1 MSENQQPSSA
11 AADSEDEIISA
22 VDDGAAAVGEEAPIL
37 ERRDSGDENM
47 LKRAIFGV
55 TIDVTVSVGSARP
68 LVGELLEM
76 KRNHLLPLDSAI
88 DDPVEL
94 RVKDQVIARGELT
107 EVPDTDGQLAIRL
120 TEVVNISE
128 ILDQ

>member
-1 MSENQQPSSA
+1 MANEQA
-11 AADSEDEIISA
+11 AQNAPDDDEIIA
-22 VDDGAAAVGEEAPIL
+22 ATDDDSEAPVL
-37 ERRDSGDENM
+37 ERREGGDQNM
-47 LKRAIFGV
+47 LKRAIFSV
-55 TIDVTVSVGSARP
+55 PIEVTVSVGSARP

-76 KRNHLLPLDSAI
+76 KRNHLLPLDSKI

-94 RVKDQVIARGELT
+94 WVKDRVIARGELT
-107 EVPDTDGQLAIRL
+107 EMPDQEGQLAIRL

>member
-1 MSENQQPSSA
+1 MSEIQQNDDEDDIVSSVN
-11 AADSEDEIISA
+11 
-22 VDDGAAAVGEEAPIL
+22 VDGNGEGNEAPVL
-37 ERRDSGDENM
+37 ERREGGDENT

-55 TIDVTVSVGSARP
+55 TIEVTVSVGTAHP

-76 KRNHLLPLDSAI
+76 KRNHLLPLDTAI

-120 TEVVNISE
+120 TEVVNIAK
-128 ILDQ
+128 IIDQ

>member
-1 MSENQQPSSA
+1 MSENQSPNGVEGDVEDDIISSA
-11 AADSEDEIISA
+11 NVDGGVEGAD
-22 VDDGAAAVGEEAPIL
+22 APVL
-37 ERRDSGDENM
+37 ERREGGDENT

-55 TIDVTVSVGSARP
+55 SIEVTVSVGSARP

-120 TEVVNISE
+120 TEVVNIE
-128 ILDQ
+128 KILDQ

>member
-1 MSENQQPSSA
+1 MSETQPT
-11 AADSEDEIISA
+11 DSEDDIVSSVN
-22 VDDGAAAVGEEAPIL
+22 VDGNSDEAPVL
-37 ERRDSGDENM
+37 ERREGGDENM

-55 TIDVTVSVGSARP
+55 TIEVTVSVGTAHP
-68 LVGELLEM
+68 LVGELLKM
-76 KRNHLLPLDSAI
+76 KRNHLLPLDTAI

-120 TEVVNISE
+120 TEVVNIAK

>member
-1 MSENQQPSSA
+1 MANEQA
-11 AADSEDEIISA
+11 AQNASDDDEIIA
-22 VDDGAAAVGEEAPIL
+22 ATDDDAEAPAL
-37 ERRDSGDENM
+37 ERREGGDQNM
-47 LKRAIFGV
+47 LKRAIFSV
-55 TIDVTVSVGSARP
+55 PIDVTVSVGTARP

-76 KRNHLLPLDSAI
+76 KRNHLLPLDSKI

-94 RVKDQVIARGELT
+94 WVKDRVIARGELT
-107 EVPDTDGQLAIRL
+107 EMPDQEGQLAIRL

>member
-1 MSENQQPSSA
+1 MSKNQQPSSA

-22 VDDGAAAVGEEAPIL
+22 VDDGAAAAGEEAPIL